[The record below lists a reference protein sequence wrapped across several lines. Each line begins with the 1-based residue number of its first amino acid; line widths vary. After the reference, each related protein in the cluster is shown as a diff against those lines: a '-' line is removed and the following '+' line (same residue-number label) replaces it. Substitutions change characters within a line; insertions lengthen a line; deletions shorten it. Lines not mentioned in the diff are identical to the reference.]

1 MRIIQ
6 TLVPELK
13 FYFRR
18 EQDLRQQDGD
28 EPDERLLHFKR
39 LGSWDSKINQHHWRR
54 NSWSGQH
61 NIKLAVDI
69 ESNKVLKLG
78 TALDGSTYPG
88 CKMGCYASENFILQV
103 EKVAG

>member
-39 LGSWDSKINQHHWRR
+39 LGS
-54 NSWSGQH
+54 
-61 NIKLAVDI
+61 
-69 ESNKVLKLG
+69 
-78 TALDGSTYPG
+78 
-88 CKMGCYASENFILQV
+88 
-103 EKVAG
+103 